1 MSPEQLNAVQ
11 NNVMATASP
20 NVTAERLAD
29 FSKIRTYKGEQKD
42 REGLL
47 QLAPLSLYA
56 KIGFGFSN
64 LKKNVNGNYYL
75 SVEIPGSDERAQAY
89 VSKGLAKDDRLKT
102 DMTVQELASF
112 VRLSRNEAVDETTGE
127 VREYLRLERK
137 ANGINTEATKALAE
151 LGY

>member
-1 MSPEQLNAVQ
+1 MSEVQVNAEK
-11 NNVMATASP
+11 NNIMATAMP

-29 FSKIRTYKGEQKD
+29 FSKIRTYAGEQKD
-42 REGLL
+42 RDGLL

-64 LKKNVNGNYYL
+64 LKKNVNGKYYL
-75 SVEIPGSDERAQAY
+75 SIQLPGVDKPTQAY
-89 VSKGLAKDDRLKT
+89 VSTKLQLDDRLKA
-102 DMTVQELASF
+102 DMPVNEIASF
-112 VRLSRNEAVDETTGE
+112 VVLSRNESVDKETGLVT
-127 VREYLRLERK
+127 EYLRLERK